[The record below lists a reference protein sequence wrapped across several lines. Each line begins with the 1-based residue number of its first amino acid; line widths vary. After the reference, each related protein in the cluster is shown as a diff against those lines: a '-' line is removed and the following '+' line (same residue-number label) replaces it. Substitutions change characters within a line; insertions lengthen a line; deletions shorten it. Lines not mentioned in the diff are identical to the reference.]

1 MMNTFLAKLFG
12 TKNNTINSTPSLV
25 NVPTQVRSKLYDKYY
40 QYYLECEF
48 SHEDADLIASLF
60 ENSTMNAEHNFYSL
74 NEIEKKGD
82 LSLHCSA
89 SEVSIYCHNSNG
101 EVVECH
107 NIPLETAIMLH
118 YQNIVRFERHSRHFL
133 EYFWLV

>member
-1 MMNTFLAKLFG
+1 MNTILAKLFG
-12 TKNNTINSTPSLV
+12 TKNSIPTSTPSLV
-25 NVPTQVRSKLYDKYY
+25 VPIQVHSKLYDKYY
-40 QYYLECEF
+40 QYYLERGF
-48 SHEDADLIASLF
+48 SHKDADLIASLF
-60 ENSTMNAEHNFYSL
+60 EESTMKAEPFYSL
-74 NEIEKKGD
+74 SEMEGKGN
-82 LSLHCSA
+82 LCLYCLGM
-89 SEVSIYCHNSNG
+89 ETSIYCHNSNG